1 MRGEKSMRVAI
12 NFVAVVLVPH
22 ASPSTDVVCGT
33 VRVRSADAARG
44 TGDETRL
51 LSHSCLCSVR
61 SYVSLSVPVF
71 TRQSK
76 MMTTNIFRARQPS
89 CDRRIHRA
97 SLRTPHAP
105 TRAMAAAPRGLRG
118 AARSDARSLAWPSM
132 GQSAQPRRHIT
143 HDHPRFSISSPHVT
157 A

>member
-97 SLRTPHAP
+97 TVSAHPMHPQGRWPP
-105 TRAMAAAPRGLRG
+105 PRGACAGRRG
-118 AARSDARSLAWPSM
+118 PMRAAWRGPPWAKALSRADTSHTTIQGSPSPLPT
-132 GQSAQPRRHIT
+132 S
-143 HDHPRFSISSPHVT
+143 
-157 A
+157 